1 MEYIDSF
8 TFRKKQT
15 NQQQPNENGR
25 KKISI
30 QKNQNTI
37 KTGKTEK

>member
-30 QKNQNTI
+30 QKKSKHDQN
-37 KTGKTEK
+37 G

>member
-25 KKISI
+25 NKNIHTKKS
-30 QKNQNTI
+30 KHDQN
-37 KTGKTEK
+37 G